1 MFNLP
6 FKILKRICFNPTY
19 LPHDACGF
27 FNLSSYLQ
35 ARTPERFNPW
45 QSKLIFMDFTQF
57 ATSRKKK
64 DSADQKQSF
73 AAPVFAPVVV
83 SELETQKQEDTREK
97 DAQQPV
103 VINFDEFVTEKKV
116 PIANQ
121 IDLVGHEKAVAC
133 LSIEPAGNRVVTGSY
148 DYAVKIYD
156 FGGMDSR
163 HRPFQSIEAQENHMV
178 VSIGHSPSGDRFIV
192 ATGSCQPK
200 VYDREGKELIK
211 FVRGDMY
218 LRDLSNTKGH
228 TMEVTG
234 VQWHPTE
241 KEVVL
246 TGSLDG
252 SLRIWDLQGETTF
265 GTLVNKHVLKVRALT
280 GANRVGVTSCC
291 FSPSAMKV
299 IGGAADGS
307 VHVWNERKIYSRAD
321 FVLRHELCTDSP
333 ITSVCVMKDNT
344 TLAVRSANGYVFL
357 WDIRSSSSCKSPVKV
372 FANLP
377 NEYPTANVA
386 FSPDGTL
393 ICCATS
399 PIVNQISSSGAAA
412 AQASVSS
419 SSADAIAAASA
430 EPKSRLYFFEVTGT
444 STAPCLNIALAA
456 GATGIMVKWHANT
469 NQILCSM
476 SSGVVRV
483 LYDPALSK
491 KGALLSSAK
500 APKRERD
507 VTDFAAVGEI
517 YNPLALPMYRT
528 DMPGDQKKRKAEL
541 KDPYLAKIPSQPAKQ
556 GPGTRENNS
565 YFFTNYVM
573 KDRVVDKT
581 RTIDPR
587 EALMSVDAEARADPK
602 IFGRAYE
609 ATQPKNQLH
618 TMTFEEE
625 QDEFKKKQKKMP

>member
-1 MFNLP
+1 
-6 FKILKRICFNPTY
+6 
-19 LPHDACGF
+19 
-27 FNLSSYLQ
+27 
-35 ARTPERFNPW
+35 
-45 QSKLIFMDFTQF
+45 MDFTQF

-64 DSADQKQSF
+64 EVVDQKPSSSNSSAEPHVSS
-73 AAPVFAPVVV
+73 AAPNCVTHKA
-83 SELETQKQEDTREK
+83 ETDVG
-97 DAQQPV
+97 QPV
-103 VINFDEFVTEKKV
+103 VQNFDEFVAERKV

-121 IDLVGHEKAVAC
+121 IDLVGHDKAVAC
-133 LSIEPAGNRVVTGSY
+133 LSVEPAGNRVVTGSY

-163 HRPFQSIEAQENHMV
+163 HRAFQSIEAQENHMV
-178 VSIGHSPSGDRFIV
+178 VSVSHSPSGDRFIV

-200 VYDREGKELIK
+200 VYDREGKELMK

-241 KEVVL
+241 KEIVL
-246 TGSLDG
+246 TCSLDG

-265 GTLVNKHVLKVRALT
+265 GTLINKHVLKVRAIT
-280 GANRVGVTSCC
+280 GANRLGVTSCC
-291 FSPSAMKV
+291 YSPSAMKV

-307 VHVWNERKIYSRAD
+307 VHIWNERKIYSRAD
-321 FVLRHELCTDSP
+321 IVLRHDLCTDSP
-333 ITSVCVMKDNT
+333 ITSVCVMKDNS
-344 TLAVRSANGYVFL
+344 TLAVRSANGFVFL
-357 WDIRSSSSCKSPVKV
+357 WDIRNVSSAKAPLKM
-372 FANLP
+372 FTNLP

-393 ICCATS
+393 LCVGTS
-399 PIVNQISSSGAAA
+399 PVVTTLKASGSGSSAPVSGPSAPGTSYTGGASSGDI
-412 AQASVSS
+412 V
-419 SSADAIAAASA
+419 
-430 EPKSRLYFFEVTGT
+430 EPKSRLYFFEVAGP
-444 STAPCLNIALAA
+444 STAPCLDIALAA
-456 GATGIMVKWHANT
+456 GATAIMVKWHPST

-483 LYDPALSK
+483 LYDPLLSK

-507 VTDFAAVGEI
+507 VTDFAAVGDI

-528 DMPGDQKKRKAEL
+528 EMPGDQKKRKADL

-565 YFFTNYVM
+565 FFFTNYVM

-581 RTIDPR
+581 RTMDPR
-587 EALMSVDAEARADPK
+587 EQLIGVDAEARADPK

-625 QDEFKKKQKKMP
+625 QEEFKKRQKKL